1 MMESPQCN
9 EGSAP
14 AAPAAAASALA
25 PHLTCAIC
33 REIYY
38 KPVTLPCGHSHCH
51 HCLLQVINA
60 TALKTSEMSTCPEC
74 RTVFGLRIG
83 NFAPATALWN
93 VVRAT
98 FPGVVDTRAADCD
111 YLYARESAKIVG
123 FEHGPLLKTPADGEF
138 AIDNLKDSRR
148 LWRSVRVP
156 EEAPTMR
163 RALAF
168 TTFPRSIVEGCRRL
182 RVGVALLHMEEDE
195 YTEDGGFPIL
205 IRDDDE
211 AFVDRNA
218 RGTPVTVTLFP
229 VETMSAEL
237 HPPSIPRSAQG
248 SSASMGSS
256 TASAD
261 SLQACDSAVHTKNS
275 CLSQGRAEVFFNCRD
290 GLPAGLHQLHCT
302 VGASDV
308 LSMTFLVHAEG
319 KRGEEEE
326 EEDGDSALD
335 GGGSPRR
342 RDLVVMSSDSE
353 EEELSGEDDYDDG
366 DGFVVADDVIEYSS
380 GAEEVTVLDDC
391 ESDIGES
398 SGESDSSYSSDESG
412 GVLSSGRNKR
422 QREDRS
428 SEAKRDRMKR
438 RRQVAGL
445 LDDSEE
451 ED

>member
-1 MMESPQCN
+1 MPD
-9 EGSAP
+9 G
-14 AAPAAAASALA
+14 LRA
-25 PHLTCAIC
+25 PHRNRSRDC
-33 REIYY
+33 
-38 KPVTLPCGHSHCH
+38 
-51 HCLLQVINA
+51 
-60 TALKTSEMSTCPEC
+60 
-74 RTVFGLRIG
+74 
-83 NFAPATALWN
+83 
-93 VVRAT
+93 VVERRAT

-290 GLPAGLHQLHCT
+290 GLPAGLHQLLHC
-302 VGASDV
+302 GASDV

-319 KRGEEEE
+319 K
-326 EEDGDSALD
+326 S
-335 GGGSPRR
+335 GGRKKKTATRRWMVEGAWR

-366 DGFVVADDVIEYSS
+366 DGFVVADDVIEYLP
-380 GAEEVTVLDDC
+380 V
-391 ESDIGES
+391 
-398 SGESDSSYSSDESG
+398 
-412 GVLSSGRNKR
+412 
-422 QREDRS
+422 
-428 SEAKRDRMKR
+428 R
-438 RRQVAGL
+438 RK
-445 LDDSEE
+445 
-451 ED
+451 